1 MGNIMN
7 IVSTTKNCYAKAPA
21 VFEAAAAY
29 GLDCRGIDESEADIA
44 AGIREWS
51 SRYAVV
57 SVYPYV
63 GEIYEAIP
71 RGGVL
76 ARFGVG
82 YDSIDLDKATAAGI
96 IVTNT
101 PGVLSHA
108 VAEFTTYLLLS
119 LANGEVF
126 HGSSGQS
133 FEWQP
138 MLRPAE
144 LRAKTLVVAGCGA
157 IGNRVA
163 RTAALGLRMNV
174 VGVEVCDFDEEALK
188 TQYGYSRIVK
198 DFDEVAGSADYVT
211 LHVPSTSSTRHFIN
225 ASRLQAMKPGAWLIN
240 TARGPVVDEVALYDA
255 LAAKT
260 IAGAALD
267 VYAAEP
273 YVPAADGK
281 DLRTLPNIIMTPHV
295 GSATPETCAAM
306 AERAL
311 QNVRLAMTESYEQ
324 MDIVNPAVLDEIGQG

>member
-1 MGNIMN
+1 MT
-7 IVSTTKNCYAKAPA
+7 IVPTTKISYDKATA
-21 VFEAAAAY
+21 VFDAAAAD
-29 GLDCRGIDESEADIA
+29 GLDCRCIDDPEADIA
-44 AGIREWS
+44 AGVREWS
-51 SRYAVV
+51 SRYAIVG
-57 SVYPYV
+57 VYPYV
-63 GEIYEAIP
+63 GEIYEAMP

-108 VAEFTTYLLLS
+108 VAEFTIYLLLS
-119 LANGEVF
+119 IANGEVL

-133 FEWQP
+133 FEWRP
-138 MLRPAE
+138 LLRPAE
-144 LRAKTLVVAGCGA
+144 LRGKTLVVAGCGA

-174 VGVEVCDFDEEALK
+174 VGIEVCDFDEEALK

-198 DFDEVAGSADYVT
+198 DFDEVADSADYVT
-211 LHVPSTSSTRHFIN
+211 LHVPSTPSTRHFID

-260 IAGAALD
+260 IAGAAVD
-267 VYAAEP
+267 VYATEP
-273 YVPAADGK
+273 YAPAADGK

-295 GSATPETCAAM
+295 GSATPESCFAM
-306 AERAL
+306 AQRAL
-311 QNVRLAMTESYEQ
+311 QNVRLAMAENYEQ
-324 MDIVNPAVLDEIGQG
+324 MDIVNPAVLDEIGLG

>member
-1 MGNIMN
+1 MT
-7 IVSTTKNCYAKAPA
+7 IVPTTKISYAKATA
-21 VFEAAAAY
+21 VFEAAAAD
-29 GLDCRGIDESEADIA
+29 GLDCRCVDEPEADIA
-44 AGIREWS
+44 AGVRQWS

-57 SVYPYV
+57 GVHPFV
-63 GEIYEAIP
+63 GAIYEAMP

-82 YDSIDLDKATAAGI
+82 YDNIDLDKATAAGI

-108 VAEFTTYLLLS
+108 VAEFTIYLLLS
-119 LANGEVF
+119 IANGEIF

-138 MLRPAE
+138 VLRPAE
-144 LRAKTLVVAGCGA
+144 LRGKTLVVAGCGA

-174 VGVEVCDFDEEALK
+174 VGVEVCDFDEEAFK
-188 TQYGYSRIVK
+188 TQYGYSRIVRE
-198 DFDEVAGSADYVT
+198 FDEVADAADYVT
-211 LHVPSTSSTRHFIN
+211 LHVPSLPATRHFID

-255 LAAKT
+255 LAART
-260 IAGAALD
+260 IGGAAVD

-295 GSATPETCAAM
+295 GSATPETCVAM
-306 AERAL
+306 AQRAL
-311 QNVRLAMTESYEQ
+311 QNVKLAMAESYGQ
-324 MDIVNPAVLDEIGQG
+324 MDIVNPAVLEEIGQG